1 MKIKRTKAFPRRQ
14 IQVAEGE
21 IGSYGTR
28 NSYGED
34 FVHFS
39 VRQSIKG
46 DDYQFEVELTSEEFE
61 MIARLFAYSREGRT
75 VLERAVRM
83 GAETEK
89 RSRR

>member
-1 MKIKRTKAFPRRQ
+1 MKITRTKAFPRRQ

-28 NSYGED
+28 NFYGED
-34 FVHFS
+34 LVHFS
-39 VRQSIKG
+39 VRQAIKG

-61 MIARLFAYSREGRT
+61 MIARLFAYSREGRA